1 MPTETVSR
9 AAPAA
14 RRYRYP
20 PGLEHNLLWYTLGRF
35 RVGNPILLFEHL
47 ARKYGDAAHYKLG
60 PQHVLFINH
69 PDYIWE
75 VLVAQHDN
83 FIRERTVRRSR
94 MLLGE
99 GMITADGA
107 AHRRQRQAAQPA
119 FHRQRMAAYA
129 GTMVGFAQRTRDGWR
144 AGETRDIALDM
155 IHLALG
161 VVARA
166 LFGTDLGDEVREV
179 AAAINSIMGL
189 YHYMVA
195 LPAAELLV
203 HFPLPHVGTFK
214 RARARLDAT
223 VYRMIDQHV
232 AAEDNGDL
240 LHLLLGAFGSAD
252 RVLLRDQVI
261 TIFLAGYET
270 VANALT
276 WTWYLLSQNPNAEA
290 KLHSELDAILGE
302 RAPVP
307 EDYGRLRY
315 TEMVFAEA
323 MRLYPPAWAMGRKA
337 VNDFE
342 LGPYRLPAGTTV
354 IASQYVLHRDPRF
367 FPEPLAFRPERFAS
381 EGEEKVSAYGAG
393 GRLARPRMTYIPFGA
408 GPRQCIGEA
417 FAWMEGVLALATLA
431 QRWKLRLA
439 PGQRVEP
446 EPLITLRPRYGMR
459 MEILSRA

>member
-1 MPTETVSR
+1 MPSETQS
-9 AAPAA
+9 ATDFSAQG
-14 RRYRYP
+14 YRYP
-20 PGLEHNLLWYTLGRF
+20 PGLNHNLLWYTLGRF
-35 RVGNPILLFEHL
+35 RVGNPIVLFEHL
-47 ARKYGDAAHYKLG
+47 ARQYGDAAHYKLG

-69 PDYIWE
+69 PDYISE
-75 VLVAQHDN
+75 VLVVQHDN

-99 GMITADGA
+99 GMITADGVS
-107 AHRRQRQAAQPA
+107 HRRQRQAAQPA
-119 FHRQRMAAYA
+119 FHRQRMAGYA
-129 GTMVGFAQRTRDGWR
+129 GTMVEFAQRTRDSWR
-144 AGETRDIALDM
+144 PGQTRDIALEM

-166 LFGTDLGDEVREV
+166 LFGTDLGDEVREL

-223 VYRMIDQHV
+223 VYRMIDQHL
-232 AAEDNGDL
+232 ASADNGDL
-240 LHLLLGAFGSAD
+240 LHLMLAAFGSDD
-252 RVLLRDQVI
+252 RVWLRDQVI

-276 WTWYLLSQNPNAEA
+276 WTWYLLSENPAAEA
-290 KLHSELDAILGE
+290 KLHAELDSVLGG
-302 RAPVP
+302 RCPGP

-315 TEMVFAEA
+315 AEMVLAES

-337 VNDFE
+337 LHDFE
-342 LGPYRLPAGTTV
+342 LGPYRLPGGTTV
-354 IASQYVLHRDPRF
+354 IACQYVLHRDARF
-367 FPEPLAFRPERFAS
+367 FPDPLAFRPERFAS
-381 EGEEKVSAYGAG
+381 EGEDKVSAYAFGT
-393 GRLARPRMTYIPFGA
+393 RLSRPKMTYIPFGA

-417 FAWMEGVLALATLA
+417 FAWMEGVLALATVA

-446 EPLITLRPRYGMR
+446 EPLITLRPRYGMK
-459 MEILSRA
+459 MQILPRG